1 MGTSWYKSGGSPDWL
16 RQPAR
21 SGPLGVPRPLV
32 EPEPGT
38 WRTSAEPSCGT
49 GTGGN
54 NWEPGSHGPEPE
66 PGTYRYPWNL

>member
-1 MGTSWYKSGGSPDWL
+1 MKTCLVHTLYVTSST
-16 RQPAR
+16 
-21 SGPLGVPRPLV
+21 PLWVPRLLV

-49 GTGGN
+49 GTGGY

-66 PGTYRYPWNL
+66 PGTYPWNL